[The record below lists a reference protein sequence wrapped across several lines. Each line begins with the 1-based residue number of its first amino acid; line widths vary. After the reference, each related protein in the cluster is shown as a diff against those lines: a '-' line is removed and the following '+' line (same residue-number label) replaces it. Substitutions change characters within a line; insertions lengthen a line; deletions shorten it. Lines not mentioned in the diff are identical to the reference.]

1 MQPLVSIIT
10 VTRNLIDTGRKDF
23 FRQCIESVRMQD
35 YPNIEHL
42 IIDGASTDGTV
53 ELLQELGINYIS
65 EPDKGISDAYNKGIR
80 LAKGKYIA
88 FLSDDDLYSSE
99 QAVSSVI
106 KILEER
112 QADFSYAPFNV
123 IDQSDCFVAFAAPFF
138 LGFPLGMPFGYP
150 TMFTKKTVLEQV
162 GGHSLDYKICG
173 DYDLVCRIILNGYKS
188 VLIPKAFVSWRKGGV
203 SDTQKEI
210 VRQENIQVVSRNTGL
225 TLKEA
230 EKYYT
235 RKYLPKKILWSLET
249 KIADFP
255 ETFGS
260 LLKHNRKQFFKYI
273 RKQLLTV
280 HLRKGKR
287 CFRLFGIT
295 FYNEGK
301 K

>member
-10 VTRNLIDTGRKDF
+10 VTRNLIDAGRKDF
-23 FRQCIESVRMQD
+23 FRQCVESVRMQD
-35 YPNIEHL
+35 YPNVEHL

-53 ELLQELGINYIS
+53 DLLKEMNVNYIS

-123 IDQSDCFVAFAAPFF
+123 IDQKNAFIALATPFF
-138 LGFPLGMPFGYP
+138 KSFPLGMPFGYP

-162 GGHSLDYKICG
+162 GGHSLDYRICG
-173 DYDLVCRIILNGYKS
+173 DYDLVCRIILNGYKPA
-188 VLIPKAFVSWRKGGV
+188 LIPEPFVFWRKGGV

-210 VRQENIQVVSRNTGL
+210 VRRENIQVVSRNTGL

-235 RKYLPKKILWSLET
+235 RKCLPKKLLFSLLAKT
-249 KIADFP
+249 ADFP
-255 ETFGS
+255 ETTAS
-260 LLKHNRKQFFKYI
+260 LLRHNRKQFFKYI
-273 RKQLLTV
+273 RKQLLIV
-280 HLRKGKR
+280 HLRRGRR
-287 CFRLFGIT
+287 CFRLLGIT
-295 FYNEGK
+295 FYHEGK

>member
-1 MQPLVSIIT
+1 MDSIKSLCSQISKESKCPL
-10 VTRNLIDTGRKDF
+10 
-23 FRQCIESVRMQD
+23 C
-35 YPNIEHL
+35 
-42 IIDGASTDGTV
+42 
-53 ELLQELGINYIS
+53 
-65 EPDKGISDAYNKGIR
+65 KGSFHMDECQK
-80 LAKGKYIA
+80 
-88 FLSDDDLYSSE
+88 
-99 QAVSSVI
+99 
-106 KILEER
+106 
-112 QADFSYAPFNV
+112 
-123 IDQSDCFVAFAAPFF
+123 C
-138 LGFPLGMPFGYP
+138 
-150 TMFTKKTVLEQV
+150 
-162 GGHSLDYKICG
+162 
-173 DYDLVCRIILNGYKS
+173 GYKS

-295 FYNEGK
+295 FYNKGK